1 MATAFR
7 QQALFASF
15 LAGLAAAAVVMP
27 GCSDGDADRTRGATG
42 GQGVV
47 ALQPVTPAVHAEGTA
62 RILGSGARTR
72 LELKVT
78 GLPPLDE
85 AYEVWLYNSAS
96 DSVGVAR
103 VARGSFELRT
113 RLPRNP
119 GRYRYVDISREPLD
133 GNRNHS
139 GASVLRI
146 RVSRLLEAAG
156 R

>member
-15 LAGLAAAAVVMP
+15 LAGLAAVAVVVP
-27 GCSDGDADRTRGATG
+27 GCSDGNTDRAGVGASRTG
-42 GQGVV
+42 AV
-47 ALQPVTPAVHAEGTA
+47 ALQPVTPALHAEGTA
-62 RILGSGARTR
+62 RLLGRGPRTR
-72 LELKVT
+72 LELRVT

-85 AYEVWLYNSAS
+85 AYEVWLFNSAS
-96 DSVGVAR
+96 DAAGVAR
-103 VARGSFELRT
+103 VARGSFELKT

-119 GRYRYVDISREPLD
+119 ARYRYVDISRERLD

-139 GASVLRI
+139 GASVLRV